1 MLISDGAPYIEQ
13 TIRILIM
20 GASVGFAVAIE
31 GNFMETKVEK
41 LLKIRIAI
49 SITRYRPRG
58 LCLYF
63 APFYF
68 QQITENYEVE

>member
-31 GNFMETKVEK
+31 GNFMETKVEN
-41 LLKIRIAI
+41 
-49 SITRYRPRG
+49 
-58 LCLYF
+58 C
-63 APFYF
+63 
-68 QQITENYEVE
+68 